1 MILLYIRFGCLSI
14 SLGEIGYFIFM
25 LLNELISYK
34 LETLRKQKNLGVY
47 TLCNRAAISY
57 ETYRSIRKNKN
68 KDIYL
73 RTLLILL
80 QVLGVTPSE
89 FFADLAF
96 TDENLII
103 DFK

>member
-1 MILLYIRFGCLSI
+1 
-14 SLGEIGYFIFM
+14 M
-25 LLNELISYK
+25 LLNEFISNK
-34 LETLRKQKNLGVY
+34 LENLRKEKELGVY

-57 ETYRSIRKNKN
+57 ETYRSIRKNRN

-80 QVLGVTPSE
+80 RALDVTPQE
-89 FFADLAF
+89 FFSDPIFQSEDL
-96 TDENLII
+96 DI

>member
-1 MILLYIRFGCLSI
+1 
-14 SLGEIGYFIFM
+14 M
-25 LLNELISYK
+25 LLNEFISDK
-34 LETLRKQKNLGVY
+34 LETLRRQKKLGVY
-47 TLCNRAAISY
+47 TLCNKAAISY

-80 QVLGVTPSE
+80 KVLEVSPSE
-89 FFADLAF
+89 FFGDPMF
-96 TDENLII
+96 DSDELNI

>member
-1 MILLYIRFGCLSI
+1 
-14 SLGEIGYFIFM
+14 M
-25 LLNELISYK
+25 LLNEFIAQK
-34 LETLRKQKNLGVY
+34 LEVLRKEKNLGVY

-80 QVLGVTPSE
+80 RTLNVTPQE
-89 FFADLAF
+89 FFSDPMFQSELL
-96 TDENLII
+96 DI

>member
-1 MILLYIRFGCLSI
+1 
-14 SLGEIGYFIFM
+14 M
-25 LLNELISYK
+25 LLNEFISQK
-34 LETLRKQKNLGVY
+34 LEALRKEKKLGVY
-47 TLCNRAAISY
+47 TLCNKAAISY

-80 QVLGVTPSE
+80 KTLDVTPQE
-89 FFADLAF
+89 FFSDPMFSSDDL
-96 TDENLII
+96 EI

>member
-1 MILLYIRFGCLSI
+1 
-14 SLGEIGYFIFM
+14 M
-25 LLNELISYK
+25 LLNELISEK
-34 LETLRKQKNLGVY
+34 LETLRKQKHLGVY
-47 TLCNRAAISY
+47 TLCNKAALSY

-80 QVLGVTPSE
+80 RVLEVSPKD
-89 FFADLAF
+89 FFSDPMFDNPEL
-96 TDENLII
+96 DI

>member
-1 MILLYIRFGCLSI
+1 
-14 SLGEIGYFIFM
+14 M
-25 LLNELISYK
+25 LLNEFIAEK
-34 LETLRKQKNLGVY
+34 LETLRKARKMGVY
-47 TLCNRAAISY
+47 TLCNRAAVSY

-80 QVLGVTPSE
+80 RTLEVSPQE
-89 FFADLAF
+89 FFSDPMF
-96 TDENLII
+96 TSDELDI